1 MIWWL
6 LVLHLLGIGVAVLGG
21 RRGIR
26 TGLIAAAVAPAITTV
41 WALTQIIDGDT
52 EATARLMWVDALDI
66 GFEFRIDDV
75 ALLMTLLVSG
85 IGTLVFINATGYFS
99 ADADGGTRFPATL
112 LAFSMSMLGLVWA
125 DSIWTLFIFWEA
137 TSVTSFLLVGHKN
150 TYADA
155 RNSARRA
162 LVITGAGGLVL
173 LAGLL
178 ILAEQA
184 GTSTISEMGAV
195 SGAAATT
202 AAVLVMIGAA
212 TKSAQFPFHVWL
224 PGAMAAPTPVSAYLH
239 SATMVKA
246 GVLLVAVLSPVFV
259 DVGAWKWTGV
269 AFGIASMLWGAIG
282 ALRQT
287 DAKLILAWG
296 TVSQLGLLITLF
308 SLGSAKA
315 IFAGTSLLLAHA
327 VFKAPLFLVV
337 GEVDVRTGTRDITKL
352 DGLNRSMPIAFGVAV
367 VAGLSMAG
375 VPPLLGFPAKEA
387 AIEAALGL
395 SGTERAVALPTI
407 VGGAVLTVA
416 YTTRFLIGTFGPGL
430 EGRTEVAPRRVSMT
444 VATVTLGALS
454 VLGYVFA
461 PAATA
466 LVRAAAIESNEKAE
480 VYELIRWPGLKTA
493 FVISVI
499 VVVLGAILGWF
510 LSQRSIRVPDT
521 VGANA
526 ADEMVDGVLSWAPRI
541 TAAIQHGSLPVYLAT
556 MGFAMVVA
564 AIPFVFAIET
574 DHLVA
579 WDNPA
584 QLALA
589 VLTVAAALAGA
600 FVGSRLGA
608 TLTLGAVG
616 VCVSGLFVIHGAP
629 DLALTQLVVE
639 TVIVVG
645 FVVGLGALTTRFPE
659 TRDSWRTVRLVLS
672 VLGGAGVTM
681 ALAASASDPSGT
693 PPIEAL
699 TDGAKDIGGG
709 KNIVN
714 VILTDLRALDTLG
727 EVVVLATVTAGILA
741 LARVVREEQ
750 QVSEGAVAT
759 RTGYALISTPSPTV
773 RTAIRIAS
781 PFAIVLAAYLFFAGH
796 NNPGGGFAAGLVLG
810 STVILRTVAGL
821 PRRVKPRK
829 AVTIGTLT
837 VAFVALVPILF
848 GDPFLDMWIGSIDVP
863 MLGTIKSGSALVF
876 DLGVTA
882 IVVGLITASIEGLS
896 TITDQ
901 VMADARKARDGATT

>member
-1 MIWWL
+1 M
-6 LVLHLLGIGVAVLGG
+6 
-21 RRGIR
+21 
-26 TGLIAAAVAPAITTV
+26 
-41 WALTQIIDGDT
+41 WALTQIIAGGT
-52 EATARLMWVDALDI
+52 ESTAQLLWVDALDI
-66 GFEFRIDDV
+66 GFEFRIDDL

-99 ADADGGTRFPATL
+99 ADAGGGTRFPATL
-112 LAFSMSMLGLVWA
+112 LAFSTSMLGLVWA

-246 GVLLVAVLSPVFV
+246 GVLLVAILSPVFT
-259 DVGAWKWTGV
+259 DVAAWKWTGV

-282 ALRQT
+282 ALRQN

-315 IFAGTSLLLAHA
+315 NFAGMSLLLAHA

-337 GEVDVRTGTRDITKL
+337 GEVDVRTGTRDINEL
-352 DGLNRSMPIAFGVAV
+352 SGLRRSMPIAFGVAV

-395 SGTERAVALPTI
+395 SGADRAIALPTI

-416 YTTRFLIGTFGPGL
+416 YTTRFLIGTFGGSGS
-430 EGRTEVAPRRVSMT
+430 EATEVAERRLPMSI
-444 VATVTLGALS
+444 ATVSLGALS

-461 PAATA
+461 PAATS
-466 LVRAAAIESNEKAE
+466 LIRAAAIESNAKSE

-499 VVVLGAILGWF
+499 VVVLGAMLGWF
-510 LSQRSIRVPDT
+510 VAQRSVRVPDT
-521 VGANA
+521 IGAENA
-526 ADEMVDGVLSWAPRI
+526 DGFVDGILNWAPRI

-556 MGFAMVVA
+556 MCLAMVVA
-564 AIPFVFAIET
+564 TIPLVLDVET
-574 DHLVA
+574 GHLVR
-579 WDNPA
+579 WDSAA
-584 QLALA
+584 QLALSIIM
-589 VLTVAAALAGA
+589 VAAALAGA

-616 VCVSGLFVIHGAP
+616 ICMSGLFVVHGAP

-645 FVVGLGALTTRFPE
+645 FVVGLGALTARFPE
-659 TRDSWRTVRLVLS
+659 STDSWRGIRLVLS
-672 VLGGAGVTM
+672 LLGGAGVAI
-681 ALAASASDPSGT
+681 ALASAGATPAGS
-693 PPIEAL
+693 PPIDAL
-699 TDGAKDIGGG
+699 TNGAVDVGGG

-727 EVVVLATVTAGILA
+727 EVVVLATVTAGVLA
-741 LARVVREEQ
+741 LARVVREEGR
-750 QVSEGAVAT
+750 VDGVEPRPG
-759 RTGYALISTPSPTV
+759 GLMISTPSPTV
-773 RTAIRIAS
+773 ETAIRIAS
-781 PFAIVLAAYLFFAGH
+781 PFAVVLAAYLFFAGH

-810 STVILRTVAGL
+810 SVVILRTVAGL
-821 PRRVKPRK
+821 PRRTKPRRL
-829 AVTIGTLT
+829 VTVGTLI
-837 VAFVALVPILF
+837 AAIVALVPIVA
-848 GDPFLDMWIGSIDVP
+848 GDPFLDMYVASIDVP
-863 MLGTIKSGSALVF
+863 VFGKIKSGSALVF
-876 DLGVTA
+876 DLGVTL
-882 IVVGLITASIEGLS
+882 IVVGLITASIDGLS
-896 TITDQ
+896 AITER
-901 VMADARKARDGATT
+901 VVSEARRTLTSEAAS